1 MQRGGNNP
9 ASAQRLHDYSRYV
22 DDTEEDLLS
31 NAHNNSMLSRI
42 KDIAETL
49 APRLI
54 EIRRHIHS
62 HPELSGQEQQTA
74 AYVAGV
80 LSSCGIVV
88 QESIGKTGV
97 IGELVGRTD
106 DRLVAIRT
114 DMDAL
119 PITERTRLE
128 FASRQQG
135 IMHACGHD
143 VHTTVG
149 LGTAMVL
156 SQLGEV
162 LPGNTRFLFQPAEE
176 IAQGASWMV
185 QDGAMNDVSAIF
197 SLHVFPSIP
206 AGSVGIRYGA
216 LTAAADDLEIL
227 IMGES
232 GHGARPHEA
241 IDAIWIASQV
251 ITTLQ
256 QAISRTQNPL
266 RPMVLTIG
274 QISGG
279 RAPNVIADQVRLTG
293 TVRSLHPETHA
304 NLPKWIEG
312 IVANICNT
320 YGASYQMNYKRGVP
334 SVQNDLALTQLLEA
348 SAKEAWGS
356 DRVQILT
363 EPSLGAEDF
372 SVYLQHAPGTMFRLG
387 VGFRDKPNYPLHHPQ
402 FEVDETAIVTGVVT
416 LAYAIYQYWQKRG

>member
-1 MQRGGNNP
+1 
-9 ASAQRLHDYSRYV
+9 
-22 DDTEEDLLS
+22 
-31 NAHNNSMLSRI
+31 MLSRI
-42 KDIAETL
+42 KDLAEKL

-54 EIRRHIHS
+54 EIRRHLHS

-88 QESIGKTGV
+88 QEAIGKTGV
-97 IGELVGRTD
+97 IGELVGGTD

-119 PITERTRLE
+119 PITERTCLE
-128 FASRQQG
+128 FASRKPG

-156 SQLGEV
+156 SQLGEM

-176 IAQGASWMV
+176 IAQGANWMV

-206 AGSVGIRYGA
+206 GGSLGIRYGA
-216 LTAAADDLEIL
+216 LTAAADDLEIF

-241 IDAIWIASQV
+241 VDAIWIASQV

-266 RPMVLTIG
+266 RPIVLTIG

-279 RAPNVIADQVRLTG
+279 RAPNVIADQVRLAG
-293 TVRSLHPETHA
+293 TVRSLHPDTHA
-304 NLPKWIEG
+304 DLPQWVEK
-312 IVANICNT
+312 IVANVCNM
-320 YGASYQMNYKRGVP
+320 YGARYEINYRRGVP
-334 SVQNDLALTQLLEA
+334 SVQNDLALTQLLEE

-356 DRVQILT
+356 DRVQILP
-363 EPSLGAEDF
+363 EPSMGAEDF
-372 SVYLQHAPGTMFRLG
+372 SIYLQHSPGTMFRLG
-387 VGFRDKPNYPLHHPQ
+387 VGFPDKPNHPLHHPQ
-402 FEVDETAIVTGVVT
+402 FEVNESAIVTGVVT
-416 LAYAIYQYWQKRG
+416 MAYSIYQYWQKRR

>member
-1 MQRGGNNP
+1 
-9 ASAQRLHDYSRYV
+9 
-22 DDTEEDLLS
+22 
-31 NAHNNSMLSRI
+31 MLSRI
-42 KDIAETL
+42 KELAEAL
-49 APRLI
+49 KPRLI
-54 EIRRHIHS
+54 EIRRHIHA
-62 HPELSGQEQQTA
+62 HPELSGQEHQTA

-88 QESIGKTGV
+88 QEAVGKTGL
-97 IGELVGRTD
+97 IGELVGLTD
-106 DRLVAIRT
+106 ERLVAIRT

-119 PITERTRLE
+119 PITERTSVE
-128 FASRQQG
+128 FASRRQG

-162 LPGNTRFLFQPAEE
+162 FPGNTRFLFQPAEE
-176 IAQGASWMV
+176 IAQGANWMV
-185 QDGAMNDVSAIF
+185 KDGAMNDVSAIF
-197 SLHVFPSIP
+197 SVHVFPSIP
-206 AGSVGIRYGA
+206 AGSIGIRYGA
-216 LTAAADDLEIL
+216 LTAAADDLEII

-293 TVRSLHPETHA
+293 TVRSLHPDTHA
-304 NLPKWIEG
+304 DLPAWIES
-312 IVANICNT
+312 IVASVCNT
-320 YGASYQMNYKRGVP
+320 FGARYEINYRRGVP

-356 DRVQILT
+356 DRVQILP
-363 EPSLGAEDF
+363 EPSLGSEDF
-372 SVYLQHAPGTMFRLG
+372 SIYLQHAPGTMFRLG
-387 VGFRDKPNYPLHHPQ
+387 VGFRDKQNYPLHHPQ
-402 FEVDETAIVTGVVT
+402 FEVDESAIVTGVVT
-416 LAYAIYQYWQKRG
+416 LAHTIYQYWQKRI

>member
-1 MQRGGNNP
+1 
-9 ASAQRLHDYSRYV
+9 
-22 DDTEEDLLS
+22 
-31 NAHNNSMLSRI
+31 MLNRI
-42 KDIAETL
+42 KDITEKL

-54 EIRRHIHS
+54 EIRRHIHA
-62 HPELSGQEQQTA
+62 HPELSGQEYQTA

-80 LSSCGIVV
+80 LSSCGVHV
-88 QESIGKTGV
+88 QEA
-97 IGELVGRTD
+97 VGRTGVVGELPNLGT
-106 DRLVAIRT
+106 DRRCLAIRT

-119 PITERTRLE
+119 PIHERAPIE
-128 FASRQQG
+128 FASRLPG

-156 SQLGEV
+156 SQLGEQ
-162 LPGNTRFLFQPAEE
+162 LPGQVRLIFQPAEE

-185 QDGAMNDVSAIF
+185 EAGVMKTVDAIL

-206 AGSVGIRYGA
+206 SGCVGIRYGA

-266 RPMVLTIG
+266 RPVVLTIG
-274 QISGG
+274 QINGG

-304 NLPKWIEG
+304 NLPLWIEHL
-312 IVANICNT
+312 VSSVCQT
-320 YGASYQMNYKRGVP
+320 HGARYEFHYRRGVP
-334 SVQNDLALTQLLEA
+334 SVQNDLVLTQMTEDVVR
-348 SAKEAWGS
+348 EAWGS
-356 DRVQILT
+356 DRVQILP

-372 SVYLQHAPGTMFRLG
+372 ALYLEHAPGTMFRLG
-387 VGFRDKPNYPLHHPQ
+387 VGHHNKPNYPLHHPQ
-402 FEVDETAIVTGVVT
+402 FEVDESAIVTGVVT
-416 LAYAIYQYWQKRG
+416 MAYSACKYWLS